1 MNVIFNSGWIRQPT
15 FLKNKL
21 YGCSIGFLGM
31 DGSGQSLERRY
42 HLNIWI
48 ETEYWVQDRYTTL
61 LAMDR
66 KVDANCVVLE
76 FKLSDKI

>member
-1 MNVIFNSGWIRQPT
+1 M
-15 FLKNKL
+15 
-21 YGCSIGFLGM
+21 M

-42 HLNIWI
+42 QLNIWI
-48 ETEYWVQDRYTTL
+48 ETEYWVQDRYTAL
-61 LAMDR
+61 LEMDR